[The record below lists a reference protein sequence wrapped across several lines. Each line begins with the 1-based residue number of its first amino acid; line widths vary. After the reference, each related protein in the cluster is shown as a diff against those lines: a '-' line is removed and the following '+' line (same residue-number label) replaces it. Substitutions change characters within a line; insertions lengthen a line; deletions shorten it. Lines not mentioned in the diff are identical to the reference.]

1 MRPTKP
7 KSIPRDPVFAL
18 KRLLNYPETLNPEAP
33 NPETLNPETL
43 NPTSYQTLN
52 PETLIYNACFDE
64 EHIGAREQK
73 VGA

>member
-18 KRLLNYPETLNPEAP
+18 KRLLNY
-33 NPETLNPETL
+33 PETLNPETL